1 MVRHKKDNFSRGGKK
16 SSNPRPRPAVPR
28 GDGDDAAPS
37 SRPAFRAAC
46 WDMGHCDPKRCS
58 GKRLMKLGLMRELHI
73 GQRFPG
79 VIVSPNAKKVVS
91 PADRE
96 LMEQHGAAVVEC
108 SWVRVKEVPWSRIGG
123 KCERLLP
130 YLIAANTVN
139 YGKPWRLN
147 CVEALAA
154 CFYICG
160 HPEWAQEV
168 LKNFRYGEAFLE
180 INSELLDRYA
190 ACQTEEDVKRTE
202 EEWLAKI
209 EQEYEDSRIEGADD
223 IWTVGNTNRQLTAQE
238 SGDDDDEGED
248 ESGGEGSEEE
258 DESEDEADKD
268 PFAISDDSED
278 EEQMAEIRRKILES
292 KSFKNPSASDREQPE
307 KIARPEKPVYVDSDA
322 ESGSAGSEDED
333 FDNII
338 NATTVTDRTGIKDIQ
353 RRRGKETVSA
363 SFSRTELSA
372 PKRW

>member
-1 MVRHKKDNFSRGGKK
+1 MVRHKKDNFARGGKK
-16 SSNPRPRPAVPR
+16 FSSNPRPRVPR
-28 GDGDDAAPS
+28 DDGDAGTS
-37 SRPAFRAAC
+37 SRPAYRAAC

-58 GKRLMKLGLMRELHI
+58 GKRLMKLGLMRELHV

-79 VIVSPNAKKVVS
+79 VIISPNAKRVVS

-96 LMEQHGAAVVEC
+96 LMEQHGTAVVEC

-154 CFYICG
+154 CFAICG
-160 HPEWAQEV
+160 HREWAEDV
-168 LKNFRYGEAFLE
+168 LKNFSYGPAFLE

-190 ACQTEEDVKRTE
+190 ACETE
-202 EEWLAKI
+202 EEVKKAEEDWLAKI
-209 EQEYEDSRIEGADD
+209 EKEYEDNRAEDGD
-223 IWTVGNTNRQLTAQE
+223 IWAAGNTNRNTNREVDSDDEEE
-238 SGDDDDEGED
+238 SGEDGSEGED
-248 ESGGEGSEEE
+248 NESEE
-258 DESEDEADKD
+258 DEDKD

-278 EEQMAEIRRKILES
+278 EDQMAEIRQKILNS
-292 KSFKNPSASDREQPE
+292 KAFQNPSVPDKQQPE
-307 KIARPEKPVYVDSDA
+307 KIERPVPAYVDSDA

-338 NATTVTDRTGIKDIQ
+338 NATTVTDRTGIKAIQ
-353 RRRGKETVSA
+353 RRRAQETVSA

>member
-1 MVRHKKDNFSRGGKK
+1 MVRHKKDNFARGGGKK
-16 SSNPRPRPAVPR
+16 FNNPRPRVPR
-28 GDGDDAAPS
+28 GDEENEGQVS
-37 SRPAFRAAC
+37 SRPPYKAAC

-73 GQRFPG
+73 GQRHSG
-79 VIVSPNAKKVVS
+79 VIVSPNAKRIIS
-91 PADRE
+91 PADKD
-96 LMEQHGAAVVEC
+96 LMEQYGAAVVEC

-154 CFYICG
+154 CFAICG
-160 HPEWAQEV
+160 RLEWAED
-168 LKNFRYGEAFLE
+168 LLRHFSYGQAFLD
-180 INSELLDRYA
+180 INKELLARYA
-190 ACQTEEDVKRTE
+190 ACSTEEDIKRTE

-209 EQEYEDSRIEGADD
+209 EREYEDSRVEGGDD
-223 IWTVGNTNRQLTAQE
+223 MWTKGNTNRLPARNSDDE
-238 SGDDDDEGED
+238 SGDEDDEED
-248 ESGGEGSEEE
+248 SEEE
-258 DESEDEADKD
+258 EDKD

-278 EEQMAEIRRKILES
+278 EEQMAEIRRKILNS
-292 KSFKNPSASDREQPE
+292 KAFQNEQNEQEDEKQPE
-307 KIARPEKPVYVDSDA
+307 KIARPQQQLYVDSDA
-322 ESGSAGSEDED
+322 ESGSAASEDEE

-338 NATTVTDRTGIKDIQ
+338 NATTVTDRTGINAIQQ
-353 RRRGKETVSA
+353 RRKQETMSA
-363 SFSRTELSA
+363 SFSRAEISA

>member
-16 SSNPRPRPAVPR
+16 SSHPRPRPVPR
-28 GDGDDAAPS
+28 DDRDEAGAAS
-37 SRPAFRAAC
+37 SRPAFKAAC

-79 VIVSPNAKKVVS
+79 VIVSPNAKKVIS
-91 PADRE
+91 PADKE

-154 CFYICG
+154 CFCICG
-160 HPEWAQEV
+160 HQEWAEEI

-180 INSELLDRYA
+180 INSELFKLYA
-190 ACQTEEDVKRTE
+190 ACSTEEDIKRTE

-209 EQEYEDSRIEGADD
+209 EKEYEDSRVEGED
-223 IWTVGNTNRQLTAQE
+223 IWTVGNTNRMPANGGSDDDE
-238 SGDDDDEGED
+238 DDDDESGE
-248 ESGGEGSEEE
+248 EGSDAEAEDEE
-258 DESEDEADKD
+258 DEEDKD

-292 KSFKNPSASDREQPE
+292 KSFKNPSASDKEQPE
-307 KIARPEKPVYVDSDA
+307 RIAKPEPAYVDSDA
-322 ESGSAGSEDED
+322 ESGSARSEDGD

-338 NATTVTDRTGIKDIQ
+338 NATTVTDRTGIKEIQ
-353 RRRGKETVSA
+353 RRRGQETVSA
-363 SFSRTELSA
+363 SFSRAEISA